1 LGENKNKNIKKL
13 IKSNNLVLIMF
24 PLIFLGISSF
34 LFSFAI
40 SKLVTSEI
48 LKNRSKVKFNQI
60 IRIRYIPSIRSLSYN
75 TISNMWYNQND
86 LKIFKHNYLFEK
98 KYYIIL
104 TKSKA
109 FYLFVINIILI
120 SETKTTPYP
129 SSEKHSKRFKQ
140 CIVIHSS

>member
-1 LGENKNKNIKKL
+1 MGENKNKNIKKL

-98 KYYIIL
+98 KY
-104 TKSKA
+104 
-109 FYLFVINIILI
+109 
-120 SETKTTPYP
+120 KT
-129 SSEKHSKRFKQ
+129 
-140 CIVIHSS
+140 I